1 MAVIR
6 VGHVADL
13 GVKARTRTLT
23 RTGLR
28 SGQKA
33 LALPRSMSLTSA
45 RELLPDLDVKGMEL
59 LRSREAWALYLKR
72 LTLYKG
78 FEGFLSGLFNK
89 TNEIYFV
96 AFAWDYSG
104 RKPKVFPYT
113 TLEPSEYV
121 LKMKKG
127 QSREFVGDGVALWP
141 ARRVSGALNV
151 LIMVYESDREIQR
164 SGEVIQTIHET
175 VDKSTLTE
183 LVSAIAANPA
193 MATARAISGAIKDLV
208 ETVGKVMKK
217 NSAQEFATKFTA
229 LLDVVE
235 LFEGSY
241 GTHLAQSTRREHYE
255 TDAAGV
261 ILDLTAG

>member
-1 MAVIR
+1 MAVLK
-6 VGHVADL
+6 VGHFDEIGVRAAL
-13 GVKARTRTLT
+13 AATVKATRKSGSGSRIPT
-23 RTGLR
+23 RPQVLSLR
-28 SGQKA
+28 A
-33 LALPRSMSLTSA
+33 A
-45 RELLPDLDVKGMEL
+45 EDLRAEIDVKGMEL
-59 LRSREAWALYLKR
+59 VRSKEAWALYMKR
-72 LTLYKG
+72 LTLRRG
-78 FEGFLSGLFNK
+78 FDGFLSGLFNK
-89 TNEIYFV
+89 TNEIFFV

-127 QSREFVGDGVALWP
+127 QSREFVGDGIALWP

-151 LIMVYESDREIQR
+151 IIMVYESDREVQR

-175 VDKSTLTE
+175 VDKSTLTD

-193 MATARAISGAIKDLV
+193 IATARAISGAVKDLV
-208 ETVGKVMKK
+208 ETVGKIMKK
-217 NSAQEFATKFTA
+217 NKN
-229 LLDVVE
+229 DVVE

-241 GTHLAQSTRREHYE
+241 GTHLVQASRREEYQ

-261 ILDLTAG
+261 ILDLTAR

>member
-1 MAVIR
+1 VAIIR
-6 VGHVADL
+6 VGSFADI
-13 GVKARTRTLT
+13 GIRAGARVRPGST
-23 RTGLR
+23 LR
-28 SGQKA
+28 SSSGRPR
-33 LALPRSMSLTSA
+33 LPRSMSMNTA
-45 RELLPDLDVKGMEL
+45 REHLPELDVKGMEL
-59 LRSREAWALYLKR
+59 LRSKEAWALYLKR
-72 LTLYKG
+72 LTLNRG
-78 FEGFLSGLFNK
+78 FEGFLSGVFNK

-175 VDKSTLTE
+175 VDKSTLTD

-193 MATARAISGAIKDLV
+193 IATARAISGAVKDLV
-208 ETVGKVMKK
+208 ETVGKIMKK
-217 NSAQEFATKFTA
+217 NKN
-229 LLDVVE
+229 DVVE

-241 GTHLAQSTRREHYE
+241 GTHLVQTSRREHYE

-261 ILDLTAG
+261 VLDLTAG

>member
-1 MAVIR
+1 MPLIK
-6 VGHVADL
+6 VGHFEEL
-13 GVKARTRTLT
+13 GVKADVRLPGRPGRGAGRSRRLPRTLS
-23 RTGLR
+23 LPA
-28 SGQKA
+28 SKQ
-33 LALPRSMSLTSA
+33 LAG
-45 RELLPDLDVKGMEL
+45 DLEVKGMEL
-59 LRSREAWALYLKR
+59 VRSKQAWALYLKR
-72 LTLYKG
+72 LTLHRG
-78 FEGFLSGLFNK
+78 FEGFLSGIFNK

-96 AFAWDYSG
+96 TFAWDYSG

-151 LIMVYESDREIQR
+151 LIMVYESDREVQR

-175 VDKSTLTE
+175 VDKSTLTD

-193 MATARAISGAIKDLV
+193 VATARAISGAVKDLV
-208 ETVGKVMKK
+208 ETVGKIMKK
-217 NSAQEFATKFTA
+217 NKN
-229 LLDVVE
+229 DVVE

-241 GTHLAQSTRREHYE
+241 GTHLVQTSRREHYE

-261 ILDLTAG
+261 VLDLTAG

>member
-6 VGHVADL
+6 VGNFEDIGVRAGVAAS
-13 GVKARTRTLT
+13 VKAASKSGGRALRT
-23 RTGLR
+23 
-28 SGQKA
+28 
-33 LALPRSMSLTSA
+33 PRSMSLGA
-45 RELLPDLDVKGMEL
+45 AKDLRAEINVKGMEL
-59 LRSREAWALYLKR
+59 VRSKEAWALYLKR
-72 LTLYKG
+72 LTLRRG

-127 QSREFVGDGVALWP
+127 QTREFVGDGVALWP
-141 ARRVSGALNV
+141 ARRVSGALN
-151 LIMVYESDREIQR
+151 LILMVYESDREVQR
-164 SGEVIQTIHET
+164 SGEVLQTIHET
-175 VDKSTLTE
+175 VDKSTLTD

-193 MATARAISGAIKDLV
+193 IATARAISGAVKDLV
-208 ETVGKVMKK
+208 ETVGKIMKK
-217 NSAQEFATKFTA
+217 NKN
-229 LLDVVE
+229 DVVE

-241 GTHLAQSTRREHYE
+241 GTHLVQVSRREQYE

-261 ILDLTAG
+261 VLDLTAGKG